1 MWSQQIHV
9 EIFAYHLSTSK
20 RKLRN
25 WFSELSNFPTIK
37 ESRFILLDSMHQLY
51 FTKKHRR
58 FFPPGQHRKIESTN
72 TMSEKSA
79 DWSGKYYEALHTFIS
94 KKPALLPCG
103 SGKKRT
109 RSLSEQHSAVSQ
121 ARHVAQYW
129 NMREV
134 KVCKYH
140 LIAESCSRLVHR
152 VRNRRPFYRGCIER
166 EEKPRLQTVGQFEN
180 VRYSGIYRNYI

>member
-1 MWSQQIHV
+1 
-9 EIFAYHLSTSK
+9 
-20 RKLRN
+20 
-25 WFSELSNFPTIK
+25 
-37 ESRFILLDSMHQLY
+37 MHQLY

-72 TMSEKSA
+72 TASEKSA
-79 DWSGKYYEALHTFIS
+79 DRSGKYYEALHTFIS
-94 KKPALLPCG
+94 KKPSLLPRG
-103 SGKKRT
+103 GGKKRT

-166 EEKPRLQTVGQFEN
+166 GRSRDCKLLANPKTCDIPGYIETILGSFRSFCAWRGWTTERLR
-180 VRYSGIYRNYI
+180 VRRVLKVLTLFCGGLSKAEWVLW